1 VATKFLLMAAVVCLA
16 VVAWLWQRYLRIV
29 VNLFLGVVVR
39 STPDDEQA
47 LDGEE
52 VTLLTPDGVQLAA
65 TVARPALADAREEG
79 GRPVFDP
86 EAQTRREPVAPAC
99 WRAPGGDGG
108 GQLPPVVVFCHEF
121 GADRR
126 SAGPYVS
133 GFQKMGFA
141 VLAFD
146 FRGHGDSRNTD
157 DYVPRQWA
165 TDRELTD
172 LETVVAYVRGRE
184 DLDGSR
190 VVLFGVSRGGVV
202 ATVFAAQ
209 APLGRPTIPAVIV
222 DGIFSTRRT
231 LLEYMHRWVSIFA
244 DVRVIYSRLPEW
256 IFRMY
261 EKLTLLV
268 SELRLGVRFL
278 SLEEAVRV
286 RRCPLLMIHGEADTY
301 IDVAHARWL
310 YEQAAGPKELW
321 IVPEARHNQ
330 AVTVAGKLYH
340 ERILEFLSPI
350 LPASRP
356 TSVPATSNPR

>member
-1 VATKFLLMAAVVCLA
+1 MWVVIAAVVVVA
-16 VVAWLWQRYLRIV
+16 FVAWLWQRYLRIV

-39 STPDDEQA
+39 STPDDDQSFE
-47 LDGEE
+47 GEE
-52 VTLLTPDGVQLAA
+52 VTLATPDGVELAA
-65 TVARPALADAREEG
+65 TVARDDG
-79 GRPVFDP
+79 
-86 EAQTRREPVAPAC
+86 
-99 WRAPGGDGG
+99 RAPVERAR
-108 GQLPPVVVFCHEF
+108 PPVVVFCHEF

-126 SAGPYVS
+126 SAGLYTS
-133 GFQKMGFA
+133 GLLQAGFA

-146 FRGHGDSRNTD
+146 FRGHGDSSNTG

-172 LETVVAYVRGRE
+172 LETAVAYARSRN

-202 ATVFAAQ
+202 ATVFTAQ
-209 APLGRPTIPAVIV
+209 DPLVPALIV
-222 DGIFSTRRT
+222 DGLFSTRRT

-244 DVRVIYSRLPEW
+244 DVRVVYSRLPEW

-261 EKLTLLV
+261 EKLALLV
-268 SELRLGVRFL
+268 SALRLGVHFL
-278 SLEEAVRV
+278 SPEEAVRA
-286 RRCPLLMIHGEADTY
+286 RRCPLLMIHGEADSY
-301 IDVAHARWL
+301 IDVAQARWL

-330 AVTVAGKLYH
+330 AVTVAGNLYQQ
-340 ERILEFLSPI
+340 RVLEFLSLV

-356 TSVPATSNPR
+356 ASVHTTSSPR